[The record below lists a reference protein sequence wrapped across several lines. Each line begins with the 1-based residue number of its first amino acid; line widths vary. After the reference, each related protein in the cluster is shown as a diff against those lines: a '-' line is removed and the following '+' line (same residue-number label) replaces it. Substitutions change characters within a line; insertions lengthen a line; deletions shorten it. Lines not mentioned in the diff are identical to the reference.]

1 MKEQHFTIKSHFYNE
16 DRFLVG
22 NTLFA
27 VIDGATGLNA
37 ENTFGK
43 ASSAS
48 KLAGFVKSQLANYK
62 GSDIIG
68 FLRSLSVLALKN
80 GHAKDCSCGI
90 SIVKVNKNT
99 VELYCLGDCP
109 ILYQDKNGEVHTF
122 TQTKL
127 PKLDKIALNQ
137 MIDYAKANNV
147 SMKKARKHIDQ
158 TLKKHRSLMNMPDG
172 YWVFAPSEK
181 PNFTVDTITIEK
193 EQLKSIIVC
202 SDGFAQCYNK
212 LNIFENE
219 KQLFESQLS
228 LKDICLKVQRISKAD
243 KDYNLYPRFKL
254 FDDTTVIKLDF

>member
-16 DRFLVG
+16 DRFLVT

-27 VIDGATGLNA
+27 VIDGATGLTD
-37 ENTFGK
+37 ENTFNK
-43 ASSAS
+43 ASKAS

-62 GSDIIG
+62 GTDIID
-68 FLRSLSVLALKN
+68 FLHSLSILAFEK
-80 GHAKDCSCGI
+80 GHTKDCSCGI
-90 SIVKVNKNT
+90 SIVKVNEKT

-109 ILYQDKNGEVHTF
+109 ILYQNKNGEVHTF

-137 MIDYAKANNV
+137 MMDYAKANNI
-147 SMKKARKHIDQ
+147 SIKKARKYIDH
-158 TLKKHRSLMNMPDG
+158 TLKKHRALLNTPDG

-228 LKDICLKVQRISKAD
+228 VKDICLKVQRISKAD